1 MADILAPAMGDLT
14 GAELAAKPLPGD
26 PSKPFNPPLSKAAVE
41 GNLEEVK
48 RLLAGRADVN
58 EIDQGWS
65 TPMHRACWTN
75 SLDVAK
81 YLLDAKADLTLVNI
95 VRSPGT
101 PHAFVRL
108 TAALFCFHASRR
120 PTRRR
125 RTTPKSRRS
134 GPTTRCSSFWARTRP
149 STFTRMARTLLSKRF
164 TVGRR
169 ASSHALQAPAALIQL
184 RIGTCTGGSGHTPF
198 GFPGTVNLK

>member
-1 MADILAPAMGDLT
+1 MAFSAEDEVCTKFASQLTSGPMTDILAPAMGDLT

-108 TAALFCFHASRR
+108 TAALFFVSMLLAGPQDAGGLRQRAGEAGQPRDARAFGRGRAPPPLQGWHA
-120 PTRRR
+120 P
-125 RTTPKSRRS
+125 
-134 GPTTRCSSFWARTRP
+134 C
-149 STFTRMARTLLSKRF
+149 
-164 TVGRR
+164 
-169 ASSHALQAPAALIQL
+169 
-184 RIGTCTGGSGHTPF
+184 
-198 GFPGTVNLK
+198 

>member
-1 MADILAPAMGDLT
+1 MSDILAPAMGDLT

-26 PSKPFNPPLSKAAVE
+26 PSKPFNPPLSKASVE

-95 VRSPGT
+95 VRAHRHLASFAKPSTRCKG
-101 PHAFVRL
+101 PPCVR
-108 TAALFCFHASRR
+108 ASHR

-125 RTTPKSRRS
+125 QTTPRSRR
-134 GPTTRCSSFWARTRP
+134 TTRP
-149 STFTRMARTLLSKRF
+149 SSR
-164 TVGRR
+164 
-169 ASSHALQAPAALIQL
+169 
-184 RIGTCTGGSGHTPF
+184 
-198 GFPGTVNLK
+198 